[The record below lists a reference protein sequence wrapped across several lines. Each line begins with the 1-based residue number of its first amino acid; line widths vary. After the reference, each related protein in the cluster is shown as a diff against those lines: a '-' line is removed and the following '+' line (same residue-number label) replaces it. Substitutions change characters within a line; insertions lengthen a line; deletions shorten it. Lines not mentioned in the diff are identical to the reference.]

1 MSRPLRIQY
10 PDAWYHVMNRGR
22 RGESVFLDKNDYAMF
37 VELLKEVV
45 DMYKVRVA
53 AYCLI
58 ANHYHLLIQTPG
70 GDLARCMRHLNGIY
84 TQRFNRAHHCD
95 GQLFRG
101 RYKCILVDADSYLLE
116 LVRYIHRNPL
126 KAGLAKKLSDYQWS
140 SHKGYLSNAKKWN
153 WLHKSFILSLFDRE
167 RREGIITYKRFISME
182 SPEEINRIFSQSK
195 FPSVLGSESFVE
207 KVKDKFFHK
216 KRHDEIPESRRL
228 APDAE
233 KIKKAICRAYAIE
246 ENSLLSS
253 RRGVLN
259 EPRNVAIFLV
269 RRLRGEK
276 LEEIGR
282 QFGISK
288 YSSVSSVI
296 EKMKRDIWADRK
308 LRARVKSIEKT
319 LYNGQ
324 QQI

>member
-22 RGESVFLDKNDYAMF
+22 RGESVFLDKQDYSMF

-45 DMYKVRVA
+45 DMYKVRVS

-58 ANHYHLLIQTPG
+58 PNHYHLLLQTPG

-101 RYKCILVDADSYLLE
+101 RYKSILVDADSYLLE

-126 KAGLAKKLSDYQWS
+126 EAGLVKELNQYTWS

-153 WLHKSFILSLFDRE
+153 WLHKSFILSLFARD
-167 RREGIITYKRFISME
+167 RREGINTYKKFVLME
-182 SPEEINRIFSQSK
+182 SPEEINRIFSKSK
-195 FPSVLGSESFVE
+195 FPSILGSEHFID
-207 KVKDKFFHK
+207 KVKENFFHK

-233 KIKKAICRAYAIE
+233 KIMKAICKAFGVE
-246 ENSLLSS
+246 ESLLLSS
-253 RRGVLN
+253 RRGALN
-259 EPRNVAIFLV
+259 EPRNVAIFLM

-282 QFGISK
+282 QFGIAK
-288 YSSVSSVI
+288 YSSVSSAI
-296 EKMKRDIWADRK
+296 EKMKRDISVDHRLK
-308 LRARVKSIEKT
+308 DRVKNIEKT
-319 LYNGQ
+319 VYNSQ

>member
-10 PDAWYHVMNRGR
+10 PGAWYHVMNRGR
-22 RGESVFLDKNDYAMF
+22 RGESVFLDKQDYSMF

-58 ANHYHLLIQTPG
+58 SNHYHLLIQTPG

-101 RYKCILVDADSYLLE
+101 RYKSILVDADSYLLE

-126 KAGLAKKLSDYQWS
+126 EAGLVKELNKYAWS
-140 SHKGYLSNAKKWN
+140 SHKGYLSNAKRWD
-153 WLHKSFILSLFDRE
+153 WLHKSFILSLFGRE
-167 RREGIITYKRFISME
+167 RRVGLNTYKKFVLME
-182 SPEEINRIFSQSK
+182 TPEEINRIFSKSK
-195 FPSVLGSESFVE
+195 FPSMLGSESFIN
-207 KVKDKFFHK
+207 KVKEKFFHV
-216 KRHDEIPESRRL
+216 KRHDEIPQSRRL

-233 KIKKAICRAYAIE
+233 KIKKEICKAYGIE
-246 ENSLLSS
+246 ESSLLSS

-269 RRLRGEK
+269 RHLRGEK

-282 QFGISK
+282 QFDISK

-296 EKMKRDIWADRK
+296 EKMKIDMSVHRK
-308 LRARVKSIEKT
+308 LRVRVKNIEKT
-319 LYNGQ
+319 LNNSQ

>member
-1 MSRPLRIQY
+1 MSRPLRIQF

-22 RGESVFLDKNDYAMF
+22 RGESVFLDKQDYAMF
-37 VELLKEVV
+37 VELLKDVV

-58 ANHYHLLIQTPG
+58 PNHYHLLIQTPG

-84 TQRFNRAHHCD
+84 TQRFNRVHHCD

-101 RYKCILVDADSYLLE
+101 RYKAILVDGDSYLLE
-116 LVRYIHRNPL
+116 LVRYIHRNAL
-126 KAGLAKKLSDYQWS
+126 EAGLVKELAKYPWS

-153 WLHKSFILSLFDRE
+153 WLHKSFILSLFAKDQKR
-167 RREGIITYKRFISME
+167 GINTYKKFVLMGT
-182 SPEEINRIFSQSK
+182 PAEINRIFSQSN
-195 FPSVLGSESFVE
+195 FPSVLGSESFINR
-207 KVKDKFFHK
+207 VKERFFQK

-228 APDAE
+228 APEAE
-233 KIKKAICRAYAIE
+233 KIKKAICKAYGIE
-246 ENSLLSS
+246 ESSLLSS
-253 RRGVLN
+253 RRGILN

-288 YSSVSSVI
+288 YSSVSSAI
-296 EKMKRDIWADRK
+296 EKMKREISADRRLK
-308 LRARVKSIEKT
+308 IRVKNIEKT
-319 LYNGQ
+319 LYNSQ
-324 QQI
+324 QQT

>member
-101 RYKCILVDADSYLLE
+101 RYKSILVDGDSYLLE

-153 WLHKSFILSLFDRE
+153 WLYKSFILSLFDRK
-167 RREGIITYKRFISME
+167 RREGIITYKRFMSME

-216 KRHDEIPESRRL
+216 KRHDDIPESRRL

-233 KIKKAICRAYAIE
+233 KIKKVICRAYGIE
-246 ENSLLSS
+246 ESSLLSS

>member
-22 RGESVFLDKNDYAMF
+22 RGETVFLDKQDYSMF

-58 ANHYHLLIQTPG
+58 PSHYHLLIQTPG

-84 TQRFNRAHHCD
+84 TQRFNRAHQCD

-101 RYKCILVDADSYLLE
+101 RYKSILVDADSYLLE

-126 KAGLAKKLSDYQWS
+126 EAGLVKELNKYAWN
-140 SHKGYLSNAKKWN
+140 SHKGYLSNAKKWD
-153 WLHKSFILSLFDRE
+153 WLHKSFILSLFGRE
-167 RREGIITYKRFISME
+167 KREAIKTYKKFISME
-182 SPEEINRIFSQSK
+182 TPEGINRIFSKSK
-195 FPSVLGSESFVE
+195 FPSMLGSESFMN
-207 KVKDKFFHK
+207 KVKGKFFQA
-216 KRHDEIPESRRL
+216 KRHDEIPQSKRL
-228 APDAE
+228 APGADR
-233 KIKKAICRAYAIE
+233 IKKAICKAYGVE
-246 ENSLLSS
+246 ESSLLSS

-259 EPRNVAIFLV
+259 EPRNVAIFLM
-269 RRLRGEK
+269 RHLRGEK

-296 EKMKRDIWADRK
+296 EKMKEEMSMDRK
-308 LRARVKSIEKT
+308 LRMRVKNIENR
-319 LYNGQ
+319 LLNSQ

>member
-22 RGESVFLDKNDYAMF
+22 RGESVFLDKQDYSMF

-45 DMYKVRVA
+45 EMYKVRVA
-53 AYCLI
+53 AYFLI
-58 ANHYHLLIQTPG
+58 PNHYHLLIQTPG
-70 GDLARCMRHLNGIY
+70 GGLARCMRHLNGIY

-101 RYKCILVDADSYLLE
+101 RYKSILVDGDSYLLE

-126 KAGLAKKLSDYQWS
+126 EAGLVKELNKYAWS
-140 SHKGYLSNAKKWN
+140 SHKGYLSNAKRWN
-153 WLHKSFILSLFDRE
+153 WLHKSFILSLFGRE
-167 RREGIITYKRFISME
+167 RREGLNTYKKFVLME
-182 SPEEINRIFSQSK
+182 TPEEINRIFSKSK
-195 FPSVLGSESFVE
+195 FPSMLGSESFIN
-207 KVKDKFFHK
+207 KVKERFFHK
-216 KRHDEIPESRRL
+216 ERHDEIPQSRRL
-228 APDAE
+228 APDAK
-233 KIKKAICRAYAIE
+233 KIKKAICKTYGIE
-246 ENSLLSS
+246 ERSLFSS

-269 RRLRGEK
+269 RHLRGEK

-288 YSSVSSVI
+288 YSTVSSVI
-296 EKMKRDIWADRK
+296 EKMKRDMSAHRK
-308 LRARVKSIEKT
+308 LRVRVKNIEKT
-319 LYNGQ
+319 LHNSQ

>member
-1 MSRPLRIQY
+1 
-10 PDAWYHVMNRGR
+10 MNRGR
-22 RGESVFLDKNDYAMF
+22 RGESVFLDKPDYVMF

-58 ANHYHLLIQTPG
+58 PNHYHLLIQTPG

-84 TQRFNRAHHCD
+84 TQRFNRAHHFD

-101 RYKCILVDADSYLLE
+101 RYKSILVDGDSYLLE

-126 KAGLAKKLSDYQWS
+126 EAGLVRELNKYVWS

-153 WLHKSFILSLFDRE
+153 WLHKSFILSFFAKDRK
-167 RREGIITYKRFISME
+167 EGIKTYRKFVTKE
-182 SPEEINRIFSQSK
+182 TPEEINRIFSQSK
-195 FPSVLGSESFVE
+195 FPSMLGSESFVNRMKE
-207 KVKDKFFHK
+207 TFFHK
-216 KRHDEIPESRRL
+216 KRHDEIPESRKL
-228 APDAE
+228 APEAE
-233 KIKKAICRAYAIE
+233 KIKKTICNAYGIE
-246 ENSLLSS
+246 ESSLFSS

-259 EPRNVAIFLV
+259 EPRNVAIFLL

-276 LEEIGR
+276 LNDIGR

-296 EKMKRDIWADRK
+296 EKMKREMSTDRR
-308 LRARVKSIEKT
+308 LRMKVKNIEKT
-319 LYNGQ
+319 LSNSQ

>member
-1 MSRPLRIQY
+1 MSRPLRIQF

-22 RGESVFLDKNDYAMF
+22 RGESVFLDKPDYAMF
-37 VELLKEVV
+37 VELLEDIV

-58 ANHYHLLIQTPG
+58 PNHYHLLIQTPG

-84 TQRFNRAHHCD
+84 TQRFNRAHHFD

-101 RYKCILVDADSYLLE
+101 RYKSILVDGNSYLLE

-126 KAGLAKKLSDYQWS
+126 EAGLVRELNKYVWS

-153 WLHKSFILSLFDRE
+153 WLHKSFILSLFAKDRK
-167 RREGIITYKRFISME
+167 EGINTYRKFVVME
-182 SPEEINRIFSQSK
+182 TPEEINRIFSQSK
-195 FPSVLGSESFVE
+195 FPSMLGSESFINR
-207 KVKDKFFHK
+207 VKERFFHK
-216 KRHDEIPESRRL
+216 KRHDEIPESRKL
-228 APDAE
+228 APEAE
-233 KIKKAICRAYAIE
+233 KIKKAICNAYGIE
-246 ENSLLSS
+246 ESSLLSS

-259 EPRNVAIFLV
+259 EPRNVAIFLL

-276 LEEIGR
+276 LNDIGR

-296 EKMKRDIWADRK
+296 EKMKREISADRR
-308 LRARVKSIEKT
+308 LRMKVKSIEKT
-319 LYNGQ
+319 L
-324 QQI
+324 

>member
-1 MSRPLRIQY
+1 MPRPLRIQY

-22 RGESVFLDKNDYAMF
+22 RGESVFLDEQDYSLF

-58 ANHYHLLIQTPG
+58 PTHYHLLIQTPG
-70 GDLARCMRHLNGIY
+70 GDLSRCMRHLNGIY

-101 RYKCILVDADSYLLE
+101 RYKSILVDADSYLLE

-126 KAGLAKKLSDYQWS
+126 ETGLVKELNQYTWS
-140 SHKGYLSNAKKWN
+140 SHKGYLSNTKKWN
-153 WLHKSFILSLFDRE
+153 WLHKSFIFSLFARDRK
-167 RREGIITYKRFISME
+167 EGIKTYKRFVLME
-182 SPEEINRIFSQSK
+182 SPEEISRIFSQRK
-195 FPSVLGSESFVE
+195 FPSMLGSKKFINR
-207 KVKDKFFHK
+207 VKKKFSRK

-228 APDAE
+228 APGSE
-233 KIKKAICRAYAIE
+233 KIKKAICKAYGIKKS
-246 ENSLLSS
+246 SLLSS
-253 RRGVLN
+253 RRGVVN
-259 EPRNVAIFLV
+259 EPRNVAIFLM

-282 QFGISK
+282 QFGIAK

-296 EKMKRDIWADRK
+296 VKMKRDISADRRLK
-308 LRARVKSIEKT
+308 ARVKNIEKI
-319 LYNGQ
+319 L
-324 QQI
+324 

>member
-22 RGESVFLDKNDYAMF
+22 RGETVFLDKQDYSMF

-58 ANHYHLLIQTPG
+58 PSHVHLLIQTPG

-95 GQLFRG
+95 GHLFRG
-101 RYKCILVDADSYLLE
+101 RYKSILVDANSYLLE

-126 KAGLAKKLSDYQWS
+126 EAGLVKELNKYAWS
-140 SHKGYLSNAKKWN
+140 SHKGYLSNAKKWD
-153 WLHKSFILSLFDRE
+153 WLHKSFILSLFGRE
-167 RREGIITYKRFISME
+167 KREAIKTYKKFISME
-182 SPEEINRIFSQSK
+182 TPEGINRIFSKSK
-195 FPSVLGSESFVE
+195 FPSMLGSESFMN
-207 KVKDKFFHK
+207 KVKGKFFQA
-216 KRHDEIPESRRL
+216 KRHDEIPQSRRL

-233 KIKKAICRAYAIE
+233 KIREAICKAYGVE
-246 ENSLLSS
+246 ESSLLSS

-259 EPRNVAIFLV
+259 EPRNVAIFLM
-269 RRLRGEK
+269 RHLRGEK
-276 LEEIGR
+276 LEVIGR

-296 EKMKRDIWADRK
+296 EKMKEEMSMDRK
-308 LRARVKSIEKT
+308 LRMRVKNIENR
-319 LYNGQ
+319 LLNSQ

>member
-126 KAGLAKKLSDYQWS
+126 KAGQAKKLSDYQWS

-233 KIKKAICRAYAIE
+233 KIKKAICRAYGIE
-246 ENSLLSS
+246 ESSLLSS

>member
-1 MSRPLRIQY
+1 
-10 PDAWYHVMNRGR
+10 MNRGR
-22 RGESVFLDKNDYAMF
+22 RGESVFLDKPDYAMF
-37 VELLKEVV
+37 VELLEDIV

-58 ANHYHLLIQTPG
+58 PNHYHLLIQTPG

-84 TQRFNRAHHCD
+84 TQRFNRAHHFD

-101 RYKCILVDADSYLLE
+101 RYKSILVDGDSYLLE

-126 KAGLAKKLSDYQWS
+126 EAGLVRELNKYVWS

-153 WLHKSFILSLFDRE
+153 WLHKSFILSLFAKDRK
-167 RREGIITYKRFISME
+167 EGINTYRKFVVME
-182 SPEEINRIFSQSK
+182 TPEEINRIFSQSK
-195 FPSVLGSESFVE
+195 FPSMLGSESFVNRMKE
-207 KVKDKFFHK
+207 KFFHK
-216 KRHDEIPESRRL
+216 KRHDEIPESRKL
-228 APDAE
+228 APEAE
-233 KIKKAICRAYAIE
+233 KIKKTICNAYGIE
-246 ENSLLSS
+246 ESSLLSS

-259 EPRNVAIFLV
+259 EPRNVAIFLL

-276 LEEIGR
+276 LNDIGR

-296 EKMKRDIWADRK
+296 EKMKREISADRR
-308 LRARVKSIEKT
+308 LRMKVKSIEKT
-319 LYNGQ
+319 L
-324 QQI
+324 

>member
-22 RGESVFLDKNDYAMF
+22 RGETVFLDKQDYSMF

-58 ANHYHLLIQTPG
+58 PSHYHLLIQTPG

-84 TQRFNRAHHCD
+84 TQRFNRAHQCD

-101 RYKCILVDADSYLLE
+101 RYKSILVDADSYLLE
-116 LVRYIHRNPL
+116 LLRYIHRNPL
-126 KAGLAKKLSDYQWS
+126 EAGLVKELNKYAWS
-140 SHKGYLSNAKKWN
+140 SHKGYLSNAKRWN
-153 WLHKSFILSLFDRE
+153 WLHKSFILSLFGRE
-167 RREGIITYKRFISME
+167 RREGLNTYKKFVLME
-182 SPEEINRIFSQSK
+182 TPEEINRIFSKSK
-195 FPSVLGSESFVE
+195 FPSMLGSESFIN
-207 KVKDKFFHK
+207 KVKEEFFHA
-216 KRHDEIPESRRL
+216 KRHDEIPQSRRL

-233 KIKKAICRAYAIE
+233 KIRKAICKAYGIE
-246 ENSLLSS
+246 ESSLFSS
-253 RRGVLN
+253 RRGILN

-269 RRLRGEK
+269 RHLRGEK
-276 LEEIGR
+276 LEEIVR
-282 QFGISK
+282 QFGMSK

-296 EKMKRDIWADRK
+296 
-308 LRARVKSIEKT
+308 
-319 LYNGQ
+319 
-324 QQI
+324 